1 MVFTDPSRRWTL
13 SLWGK
18 NLTDELTRT
27 HQTLFLG
34 ANFGAYNP
42 PRTYGLSLNWT
53 Y

>member
-1 MVFTDPSRRWTL
+1 MLAGLGDHWTL

-18 NLTDELTRT
+18 NLTNERTRT

-34 ANFGAYNP
+34 ANFGTYNP
-42 PRTYGLSLNWT
+42 PRTYGATLGWR